1 MLIFSPQTLSDIFVK
16 KYARNNLNKKNFIHT
31 TSQGNISL
39 NKNIEY
45 CNLITLHQCEDFVF
59 ENNIN
64 LVVVIS
70 HVLTHSDFVNFFKYN
85 LGIPTVGVT
94 KYWAKLEGSKLFA
107 KQFMEKHNI
116 PTADYIKISN
126 LRDLESAIS
135 KFDLPLVIKDD
146 GLCAGFGSYICNTR
160 NDCIKIVK
168 KLLKKNNF
176 CLAEKYI
183 SGQEVTL
190 HLIWDG
196 NSLIPLEPVRDYKLS
211 NDGENGVN
219 TGSMGA
225 YMPVKILENKRKL
238 IDKFVEN
245 LRNVFQGIK
254 PDFKGIFVCGLML
267 TDNECYNLEFNMRP
281 GIPEFDVLVAHL
293 KTDIFDIFTNIA
305 NGTCSKLKIEY
316 KDGVTG
322 CVNVVHKDYLK
333 QKRKK
338 IKINL
343 KKEELLYKE
352 KDLYINTFIGKFD
365 KKENAII
372 DSSAPVLSIVK
383 HDSNNPFEYI
393 YNYLNTIPCKNLY
406 YRHDI
411 GSVL

>member
-16 KYARNNLNKKNFIHT
+16 KYERDSLNKKIFIHT
-31 TSQGNISL
+31 NSQEYISL

-45 CNLITLHQCEDFVF
+45 CNFVTLQQCEDFVF
-59 ENNIN
+59 KNNIN
-64 LVVVIS
+64 LVVVTLP
-70 HVLTHSDFVNFFKYN
+70 VLTHSDFVNFFKYN
-85 LGIPTVGVT
+85 LEVPTVGVT
-94 KYWAKLEGSKLFA
+94 KYWAKLESSKLFA
-107 KQFMEKHNI
+107 KKFMEEHNI

-126 LRDLESAIS
+126 LKDLDSAIS
-135 KFDLPLVIKDD
+135 KFNLPLVIKDD
-146 GLCAGFGSYICNTR
+146 GLCAGFGSYICNTKK
-160 NDCIKIVK
+160 DCIKIVK
-168 KLLKKNNF
+168 KLLKKNDF

-183 SGQEVTL
+183 SGEELTL

-211 NDGENGVN
+211 HDGNNGIN

-225 YMPVKILENKRKL
+225 YMPVKISENKKKL

-245 LRNVFQGIK
+245 LRSVFQNIK

-267 TDNECYNLEFNMRP
+267 TENECYNLEFNMRP
-281 GIPEFDVLVAHL
+281 GNPEFDVLTVHL

-305 NGTCSKLKIEY
+305 SGTCSKLKIEY

-343 KKEELLYKE
+343 KQEELLYKE
-352 KDLYINTFIGKFD
+352 KDLYINTFIENFD

-372 DSSAPVLSIVK
+372 ETSFPIISIVK
-383 HDSNNPFEYI
+383 HDSNNPFKYI
-393 YNYLNTIPCKNLY
+393 YSYLNSIHCKNLY

-411 GSVL
+411 GALL

>member
-1 MLIFSPQTLSDIFVK
+1 MLIFSLQALSEMLLK
-16 KYARNNLNKKNFIHT
+16 KYEQSDLKNKVFI
-31 TSQGNISL
+31 SLGNI
-39 NKNIEY
+39 NHIGTAKNIEF
-45 CNLITLHQCEDFVF
+45 CNLNTLQKCEDFVF
-59 ENNIN
+59 RNNIN
-64 LVVVIS
+64 LVVVLS
-70 HVLTHSDFVNFFKYN
+70 PVLTHSDFVNFFKYN
-85 LGIPTVGVT
+85 LDIPTVGVT
-94 KYWAKLEGSKLFA
+94 KYWAKLESSKLFA

-126 LRDLESAIS
+126 LNDLEFAIS
-135 KFDLPLVIKDD
+135 KFNLPLVIKDD
-146 GLCAGFGSYICNTR
+146 GLCAGFGSYICNSKK
-160 NDCIKIVK
+160 DCIKIVK
-168 KLLKKNNF
+168 KLLKKNSF

-183 SGQEVTL
+183 SGEELTL

-196 NSLIPLEPVRDYKLS
+196 NSLIQLEPVRDYKLS
-211 NDGENGVN
+211 NDGEKGIN

-225 YMPVKILENKRKL
+225 YMPVKISENKRKL

-245 LRNVFQGIK
+245 LRSVFQNIK

-281 GIPEFDVLVAHL
+281 GVPEFTVLVSHL

-316 KDGVTG
+316 RDGVTG
-322 CVNVVHKDYLK
+322 CVNVLHKDYLK

-338 IKINL
+338 LKINL
-343 KKEELLYKE
+343 KKDVLLCKE
-352 KDLYINTFIGKFD
+352 KDLYINTFIENFD

-372 DSSAPVLSIVK
+372 DSSVPVLSIVK
-383 HDSNNPFEYI
+383 HDSNNPFKYI
-393 YNYLNTIPCKNLY
+393 YSYLNSVHCKKLY

-411 GSVL
+411 GAIL

>member
-1 MLIFSPQTLSDIFVK
+1 MLIFSPKTLSDFFVK
-16 KYARNNLNKKNFIHT
+16 KYERNNLNKKIFIHSN
-31 TSQGNISL
+31 SQEYIRL

-45 CNLITLHQCEDFVF
+45 CNLLTLHQCEDFVF

-70 HVLTHSDFVNFFKYN
+70 QVLTHSDFVNFFKYN
-85 LGIPTVGVT
+85 LGVPTVGVT
-94 KYWAKLEGSKLFA
+94 KYWAKLESSKLFA

-116 PTADYIKISN
+116 PTAYYIKISN

-211 NDGENGVN
+211 NDGEKGIN

-225 YMPVKILENKRKL
+225 YMPVKISENKRKL
-238 IDKFVEN
+238 IDKFVKN
-245 LRNVFQGIK
+245 LRSVFQNIK
-254 PDFKGIFVCGLML
+254 PDFKAIFVCGLML
-267 TDNECYNLEFNMRP
+267 TDDECYNLEFNMRP
-281 GIPEFDVLVAHL
+281 GVPEFGVLVAYL

-352 KDLYINTFIGKFD
+352 KDLYINTFIENFD

-411 GSVL
+411 GAVL